1 MRADIIILSKTQELV
16 AKALASIASHV
27 DKRSIGQVIVG
38 WTGEDQYETAETDIK
53 GIPVLLESLLHYNF
67 AENNNYLVDKHCTSE
82 AVLFMNDDVE
92 LVEDSV
98 TRCLKDLEADTKVG
112 TVGIKLLYPNRTIQ
126 HAGQFIAVK
135 NYKFARCGH
144 LCLGKPD
151 FKISDKPLVV
161 IGNTGAFLMMRR
173 QDFIDAGMFNEA
185 YVHCF
190 EDVELNIA
198 VTWKLHKFNICDV
211 TTWAWHAESQTRKQ
225 ALCMED
231 MQRIMQYFNDFNSP
245 ERRENT

>member
-1 MRADIIILSKTQELV
+1 M
-16 AKALASIASHV
+16 
-27 DKRSIGQVIVG
+27 
-38 WTGEDQYETAETDIK
+38 
-53 GIPVLLESLLHYNF
+53 LLESLPHYNF

-98 TRCLKDLEADTKVG
+98 TKCLKDLEADPKVG
-112 TVGIKLLYPNRTIQ
+112 TVGIKLLYPNKTIQ

-185 YVHCF
+185 YFHCF

-225 ALCMED
+225 ALCIED
-231 MQRIMQYFNDFNSP
+231 MQRVMQYFNDFNSP
-245 ERRENT
+245 TRRDNT

>member
-1 MRADIIILSKTQELV
+1 
-16 AKALASIASHV
+16 
-27 DKRSIGQVIVG
+27 
-38 WTGEDQYETAETDIK
+38 
-53 GIPVLLESLLHYNF
+53 
-67 AENNNYLVDKHCTSE
+67 
-82 AVLFMNDDVE
+82 MNDDVE

-98 TRCLKDLEADTKVG
+98 TKCLKDLEADPKVG

-225 ALCMED
+225 ALCIED
-231 MQRIMQYFNDFNSP
+231 MQRVIQYFNAFNSP
-245 ERRENT
+245 ARRESK